1 MVERPR
7 QRNAIKAELADA
19 LGHAPDAAAMV
30 LGAMEGFY
38 NTTKGDKDI
47 ELILIRRSC
56 VAMLE
61 GLRRVGAE
69 IAGELREKARELA
82 AEWMGKVRRRSGGGG
97 NGLEELG
104 FFYLVAVFGVAG
116 GFDLGELV
124 DLGVEVARFREA
136 VELFRV
142 ICFGERISE
151 IIHKLIGQ
159 GKQQVAVRFIL
170 EFGLSAKFPPLPLLE
185 EYVKESK
192 RQAKKTLKEKNNTF
206 KAQKEA
212 LTKEAN
218 VYKSVIKLIEDY
230 KLESEYLSLKEKL
243 MKRLETVEKLK
254 SNRKPDS
261 AGPASQMQQSKPQKL
276 SGSKRLRNN
285 AAAHPAT
292 ISMSVAS
299 TSSTAPV
306 FQQYHPQPAGL
317 LPQHLPP
324 YSGSPAGP
332 YGVAGSTPAIA
343 SYAGSSAAGLY
354 GSTGAPFGDPGN
366 LMPLQ
371 TQVMPSQ
378 THAYPTESQTATG
391 YYDKPA
397 AYGSYVFPPQYYQP
411 YHPQ

>member
-1 MVERPR
+1 
-7 QRNAIKAELADA
+7 
-19 LGHAPDAAAMV
+19 
-30 LGAMEGFY
+30 
-38 NTTKGDKDI
+38 
-47 ELILIRRSC
+47 
-56 VAMLE
+56 
-61 GLRRVGAE
+61 
-69 IAGELREKARELA
+69 
-82 AEWMGKVRRRSGGGG
+82 
-97 NGLEELG
+97 
-104 FFYLVAVFGVAG
+104 
-116 GFDLGELV
+116 
-124 DLGVEVARFREA
+124 
-136 VELFRV
+136 
-142 ICFGERISE
+142 
-151 IIHKLIGQ
+151 
-159 GKQQVAVRFIL
+159 
-170 EFGLSAKFPPLPLLE
+170 
-185 EYVKESK
+185 
-192 RQAKKTLKEKNNTF
+192 
-206 KAQKEA
+206 
-212 LTKEAN
+212 
-218 VYKSVIKLIEDY
+218 
-230 KLESEYLSLKEKL
+230 
-243 MKRLETVEKLK
+243 
-254 SNRKPDS
+254 
-261 AGPASQMQQSKPQKL
+261 MQQSKPQKL

-391 YYDKPA
+391 YYDKPVV
-397 AYGSYVFPPQYYQP
+397 YGSYVFPPQYYQP